1 MPTSPHPRSAFVQK
15 LAASAHKHAEE
26 LFEQNERLKSLVA
39 SLEEKQSQ
47 ISEELSSLREERDAL
62 RAERAKLKHV
72 LDEALA
78 QNRRDIERSALVEQQ
93 CTSLANL
100 YVATFKLHGSLERPD
115 VLAAISEIVVNLVG
129 CEHFG
134 VFERAADQLKLIGEF
149 PTHPSAV
156 REISAHT
163 SFVADIFKTGSPW
176 IAGRDP
182 LPSSPVPAEVTAVIP
197 LRLRAELTGAV
208 VLFSL
213 LPQKAGSFGDVDLEL
228 MDLLTAHAATALFAS
243 RSAD

>member
-1 MPTSPHPRSAFVQK
+1 MTPPNKSSFVQK
-15 LAASAHKHAEE
+15 LTASASKHAEE
-26 LFEQNERLKSLVA
+26 LFEQNERLKNLVA
-39 SLEEKQSQ
+39 SLEEKHTL

-62 RAERAKLKHV
+62 RAERGKLKHV

-100 YVATFKLHGSLERPD
+100 YVATFKLHGSLDRSE

-134 VFERAADQLKLIGEF
+134 VFEREGDHLKLIGEF
-149 PTHPSAV
+149 PSQPCA
-156 REISAHT
+156 IKQLPAAAG
-163 SFVADIFKTGSPW
+163 FVNDIFNTSGPW

-182 LPSSPVPAEVTAVIP
+182 LPASPVPDDVTAVIP
-197 LRLRAELTGAV
+197 LRLRNELTGAV
-208 VLFSL
+208 VLFNL
-213 LPQKAGSFGDVDLEL
+213 LPQKGGSFGDVDIEL
-228 MDLLTAHAATALFAS
+228 MDLLTAHAATALYAS
-243 RSAD
+243 RSTD

>member
-1 MPTSPHPRSAFVQK
+1 MTPPNKSVFVQK
-15 LAASAHKHAEE
+15 LTASAQKHAEE

-39 SLEEKQSQ
+39 SLEEQHTQ

-62 RAERAKLKHV
+62 RAERGKLKHV

-100 YVATFKLHGSLERPD
+100 YVATFKLHGSLERAE

-134 VFERAADQLKLIGEF
+134 VFERSGSELKLIGEF
-149 PTHPSAV
+149 PSHPCDIKELAA
-156 REISAHT
+156 ENG
-163 SFVADIFKTGSPW
+163 FVADIFETNGPW

-182 LPSSPVPAEVTAVIP
+182 LPRSSVPEDVSAVIP
-197 LRLRAELTGAV
+197 LRLRSELTGAV

-213 LPQKAGSFGDVDLEL
+213 LPQKGGSFGDVDLEL
-228 MDLLTAHAATALFAS
+228 MELLTAHAATALFAS
-243 RSAD
+243 RAHA